1 MTESEEIERMQK
13 DGLMGFINKE
23 NWNIVMN
30 TLPIQNYFL
39 LVFRPKRRKYIIAR
53 AMIIN
58 RSEIE
63 EEEEEEYK
71 GDWVTQEN
79 NCYRI
84 VDDDLWM
91 QFPYVKIEKYY
102 CN

>member
-1 MTESEEIERMQK
+1 MIESEEIERMQK
-13 DGLMGFINKE
+13 DGLMGFLNKE
-23 NWNIVMN
+23 NWNIVLN

-39 LVFRPKRRKYIIAR
+39 LVFRPKRKRYIIAR
-53 AMIIN
+53 AMILN
-58 RSEIE
+58 TSEIE
-63 EEEEEEYK
+63 EEYK
-71 GDWVTQEN
+71 GHWITQEN
-79 NCYRI
+79 NCHRI